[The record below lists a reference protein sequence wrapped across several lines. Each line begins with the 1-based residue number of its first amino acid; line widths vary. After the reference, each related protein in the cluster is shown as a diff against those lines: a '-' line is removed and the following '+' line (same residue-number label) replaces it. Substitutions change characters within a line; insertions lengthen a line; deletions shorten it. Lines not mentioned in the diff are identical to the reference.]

1 MKTISMRKFI
11 AAIGAAALLSTAA
24 VAIAPSAYA
33 AAPTCTKASDG
44 VETCKGTLSN
54 GADYMIKVPARY
66 NGTFFYWNHGIK
78 FTYPFEAAGVFVPKG
93 IEELTPTSSTT
104 KLNVDS
110 EMLRAGYGLATY
122 DGKSTG
128 DIRGWNTVD
137 RVEMLKELI
146 DTVKAKYTVQ
156 KGVIYG
162 SSQAGSIMT
171 PFIEKYPDYADA
183 VGIMAGVTPS
193 IGQEVQ
199 SLCDMFYILSVFADP
214 TIKGCAAMGVKG
226 LAGHYAAIGEFV
238 KVVTLLQTWGA
249 NLGAPGLE
257 YPAALKGSG
266 IPQRSALLLTGLLA
280 GLPAKSSHMDGIT
293 TSAVV
298 AEQSI
303 NATVAILENFGEAI
317 GTGTFGGQAISEI
330 TGPGFYDN
338 TKTDWFSLLD
348 PADAGRYNL
357 GLSGDDGINGML
369 GVLSMA
375 PRVKGDP
382 AAIAKLKAL
391 DASKFDTT
399 KPVVLL
405 SNEADRLVFAGN
417 SSLYVDKARAIY
429 DAKLATY
436 EAARDAAKT
445 SEERAAARA
454 LKPVWNVA
462 SLYAMT
468 PETYTVYTAQGLPTI
483 SDPKTATTSGV
494 GHQTFTPKQTMAWVK
509 ILAHAAET
517 GKVGSPGF
525 LQQYIKRAPG
535 LNPDLD
541 YRPADLKYIW

>member
-1 MKTISMRKFI
+1 MKTISMRKLI
-11 AAIGAAALLSTAA
+11 AALGAAALLSTTAI
-24 VAIAPSAYA
+24 AIAPSANA
-33 AAPTCTKASDG
+33 AAPTCTTDSKG
-44 VETCKGTLSN
+44 LETCTGTLSN
-54 GADYMIKVPARY
+54 GAGYLIKVPAKY
-66 NGTFFYWNHGIK
+66 NGTFFYWNHGIR
-78 FTYPFEAAGVFVPKG
+78 FTYPLPGVITVPKG
-93 IEELTPTSSTT
+93 VEELTPS
-104 KLNVDS
+104 NVPEKS
-110 EMLRAGYGLATY
+110 MLLAGYGLATY
-122 DGKSTG
+122 DGVSTG
-128 DIRGWNTVD
+128 GQRGWNTVD

-146 DTVKAKYTVQ
+146 DTVKAKYTVK
-156 KGVIYG
+156 KGIAYG
-162 SSQAGSIMT
+162 SSQAGSILT
-171 PFIEKYPDYADA
+171 PFIEKYPTYADA

-226 LAGHYAAIGEFV
+226 PAGFGLAAVEFG
-238 KVVTLLQTWGA
+238 KVVALLQAWGA

-280 GLPAKSSHMDGIT
+280 GLPAKSAHMDGIT
-293 TSAVV
+293 TSAVIP
-298 AEQSI
+298 EQSI

-317 GTGTFGGQAISEI
+317 ATGTFGGQAISEI

-369 GVLSMA
+369 GVLSLA

-382 AAIAKLKAL
+382 AAVEKLKNL
-391 DASKFDTT
+391 DKSKFDTT

-417 SSLYVDKARAIY
+417 SSLYVDKARAVY
-429 DAKLATY
+429 DARVAAYEEKLAATVGS
-436 EAARDAAKT
+436 A
-445 SEERAAARA
+445 ERAAVRKT
-454 LKPVWNVA
+454 KPVWNVA
-462 SLYAMT
+462 ALYAMT
-468 PETYTVYTAQGLPTI
+468 PETYTVYTAQGLPNL
-483 SDPKTATTSGV
+483 SGEPSPSGV
-494 GHQTFTPKQTMAWVK
+494 GHQNFTLKQMMAWIK
-509 ILAHAAET
+509 ILAHAADT
-517 GKVGSPGF
+517 GKVGNPGF
-525 LQQYIKRAPG
+525 LLQYINKAPY

-541 YRPADLKYIW
+541 YRPADMKYIW

>member
-1 MKTISMRKFI
+1 MKTISMRKLI
-11 AAIGAAALLSTAA
+11 AALGAAALLSTAA
-24 VAIAPSAYA
+24 VAIAPSANA
-33 AAPTCTKASDG
+33 AAPTCTTDSKG
-44 VETCKGTLSN
+44 LETCTGTLSN
-54 GADYMIKVPARY
+54 GAGYLIKVPAKY
-66 NGTFFYWNHGIK
+66 NGTFFYWNHGIR
-78 FTYPFEAAGVFVPKG
+78 FTYPLPGVITVPKG
-93 IEELTPTSSTT
+93 VEELTPS
-104 KLNVDS
+104 NVPEKS
-110 EMLRAGYGLATY
+110 MLLAGYGLATY
-122 DGKSTG
+122 DGVSTG
-128 DIRGWNTVD
+128 GQRGWNTVD

-146 DTVKAKYTVQ
+146 DTVKAKYTVK
-156 KGVIYG
+156 KGIVYG
-162 SSQAGSIMT
+162 SSQAGSILT
-171 PFIEKYPDYADA
+171 PFIEKYPTYADA
-183 VGIMAGVTPS
+183 VGLMAGVTPS

-226 LAGHYAAIGEFV
+226 PAGFGLAAVEFG
-238 KVVTLLQTWGA
+238 KVVALLQAWGA

-280 GLPAKSSHMDGIT
+280 GLPAKSAHMDGIT

-317 GTGTFGGQAISEI
+317 ATGTFGGQAISEI

-369 GVLSMA
+369 GVLSAA

-382 AAIAKLKAL
+382 VAVEKLKNL
-391 DASKFDTT
+391 DKSKFDTT

-417 SSLYVDKARAIY
+417 SSLYVDKARASY
-429 DAKLATY
+429 EARLAAYETKLAAT
-436 EAARDAAKT
+436 T
-445 SEERAAARA
+445 GSAARA
-454 LKPVWNVA
+454 AVRKTKPVWNVA
-462 SLYAMT
+462 SLWAMT
-468 PETYTVYTAQGLPTI
+468 PETYTVYTAQGLPNLAGAP
-483 SDPKTATTSGV
+483 SPSGV
-494 GHQTFTPKQTMAWVK
+494 GHQNFTLKQMMAWVK
-509 ILAHAAET
+509 ILAHAADT
-517 GKVGSPGF
+517 GKVGSPGY
-525 LQQYIKRAPG
+525 LQQYIKKAPY
-535 LNPDLD
+535 LNSDLD
-541 YRPADLKYIW
+541 YRPSDLKYIW

>member
-1 MKTISMRKFI
+1 MKTISMRKLI

-33 AAPTCTKASDG
+33 AAPTCSTATDG

-78 FTYPFEAAGVFVPKG
+78 FTYPVPGYITVPTG

-128 DIRGWNTVD
+128 GIRGWNTVD
-137 RVEMLKELI
+137 RVAMLKELI
-146 DTVKAKYTVQ
+146 DTVKAKYTVK

-171 PFIEKYPDYADA
+171 PFIEQYPDYADA

-214 TIKGCAAMGVKG
+214 TIKGCAAFGVKG
-226 LAGHYAAIGEFV
+226 LAGHYASIAEFQ
-238 KVVTLLQTWGA
+238 KVGALLQAWSL
-249 NLGAPGLE
+249 NLGMPGLD

-266 IPQRSALLLTGLLA
+266 IPQRSALLLTGLLV
-280 GLPAKSSHMDGIT
+280 GIPAKSSHMDGIT
-293 TSAVV
+293 TSGLV

-303 NATVAILENFGEAI
+303 NATVAILENFGEALA
-317 GTGTFGGQAISEI
+317 TGTFGGQAISEI

-338 TKTDWFSLLD
+338 TKTNWFSLLD

-369 GVLSMA
+369 GVLSLA
-375 PRVKGDP
+375 PRVTGDP
-382 AAIAKLKAL
+382 VAVAKLKAL

-399 KPVVLL
+399 KPVVLKSEYADKL
-405 SNEADRLVFAGN
+405 IASGIAKLKDPYFVRPLIDYQEAFNSTYVRRHEVNERIAHFKREALELTKANSAGQEMISFRQIENQQLKSDLVNFKKEGAIVKEEADFAEQE
-417 SSLYVDKARAIY
+417 
-429 DAKLATY
+429 LA
-436 EAARDAAKT
+436 
-445 SEERAAARA
+445 A
-454 LKPVWNVA
+454 LKA
-462 SLYAMT
+462 
-468 PETYTVYTAQGLPTI
+468 
-483 SDPKTATTSGV
+483 
-494 GHQTFTPKQTMAWVK
+494 K
-509 ILAHAAET
+509 ITEMYRQVQART
-517 GKVGSPGF
+517 GIVS
-525 LQQYIKRAPG
+525 Q
-535 LNPDLD
+535 
-541 YRPADLKYIW
+541 

>member
-1 MKTISMRKFI
+1 MKTTSMRKLI
-11 AAIGAAALLSTAA
+11 AALGAAALLSTTAI
-24 VAIAPSAYA
+24 AIAPSANA
-33 AAPTCTKASDG
+33 AAPTCTTDSKG
-44 VETCKGTLSN
+44 LETCTGTLSN
-54 GADYMIKVPARY
+54 GAGYLIKVPAKY
-66 NGTFFYWNHGIK
+66 NGTFFYWNHGIR
-78 FTYPFEAAGVFVPKG
+78 FTYPLPGVITVPKG
-93 IEELTPTSSTT
+93 VEELTPNNLPEKS
-104 KLNVDS
+104 
-110 EMLRAGYGLATY
+110 MLLSGYGLATY
-122 DGKSTG
+122 DGVSTG
-128 DIRGWNTVD
+128 GQRGWNTVD

-146 DTVKAKYTVQ
+146 DVVKAKYTVK
-156 KGVIYG
+156 KGIAYG
-162 SSQAGSIMT
+162 SSQAGSILT
-171 PFIEKYPDYADA
+171 PFIEKYPTYADA

-193 IGQEVQ
+193 IGPEVQ

-226 LAGHYAAIGEFV
+226 PQGFGLAAVEFG
-238 KVVTLLQTWGA
+238 KVVALLTAWGA

-280 GLPAKSSHMDGIT
+280 GLPAKSAHMDGIT
-293 TSAVV
+293 TSAVI

-317 GTGTFGGQAISEI
+317 ATGTFGGQAISEI

-382 AAIAKLKAL
+382 AAVEKLKNL
-391 DASKFDTT
+391 DKSNFDTT

-417 SSLYVDKARAIY
+417 GSLYVDKARAVFDARMVEY
-429 DAKLATY
+429 EAKLAAT
-436 EAARDAAKT
+436 T
-445 SEERAAARA
+445 GSAARA
-454 LKPVWNVA
+454 AVRKTKPVWNVA
-462 SLYAMT
+462 ALYAMT
-468 PETYTVYTAQGLPTI
+468 PETYTVYTPQGLPNL
-483 SDPKTATTSGV
+483 SGAPSPSGV
-494 GHQTFTPKQTMAWVK
+494 GHQNFTLKQMMAWVK
-509 ILAHAAET
+509 ILAHAADT
-517 GKVGSPGF
+517 GNVGNPGYL
-525 LQQYIKRAPG
+525 LQIINKTPY

>member
-1 MKTISMRKFI
+1 MKTISMRKLI

-44 VETCKGTLSN
+44 VETCKGKLSN

-146 DTVKAKYTVQ
+146 DTVKAKYTVD

-226 LAGHYAAIGEFV
+226 LAGHYAAIGEFA
-238 KVVTLLQTWGA
+238 KVVALLTAWGG

-483 SDPKTATTSGV
+483 TDPKTAATSGV

-509 ILAHAAET
+509 ILAHAADT

>member
-1 MKTISMRKFI
+1 MKTISMRKLI

-54 GADYMIKVPARY
+54 GADYMIKVPASY
-66 NGTFFYWNHGIK
+66 KGTFFYWNHGIK

-146 DTVKAKYTVQ
+146 DTVKAKYTVK

-226 LAGHYAAIGEFV
+226 LAGHYAAIGEFA
-238 KVVTLLQTWGA
+238 KVVALLTAWGG

-417 SSLYVDKARAIY
+417 SSLYVDKARAVY
-429 DAKLATY
+429 AAKLATY

-445 SEERAAARA
+445 SDERAAARA

-468 PETYTVYTAQGLPTI
+468 PETYTVYSAQGLPTI
-483 SDPKTATTSGV
+483 SDPKTAATSGV

-517 GKVGSPGF
+517 GKVGSPGY
-525 LQQYIKRAPG
+525 LLQYIKKAPG
-535 LNPDLD
+535 LNSDLD

>member
-1 MKTISMRKFI
+1 MKTISMRKLI
-11 AAIGAAALLSTAA
+11 AALGAAALLSTTAI
-24 VAIAPSAYA
+24 AIAPSANA
-33 AAPTCTKASDG
+33 AAPTCTTDSKG
-44 VETCKGTLSN
+44 LETCTGTLSN
-54 GADYMIKVPARY
+54 GAGYLIKVPAKY
-66 NGTFFYWNHGIK
+66 NGTFFYWNHGIR
-78 FTYPFEAAGVFVPKG
+78 FTYPLPGVITVPKG
-93 IEELTPTSSTT
+93 VEELTPS
-104 KLNVDS
+104 NVPEKS
-110 EMLRAGYGLATY
+110 MLLSGYGLATY
-122 DGKSTG
+122 DGVSTG
-128 DIRGWNTVD
+128 GQRGWNTVD

-146 DTVKAKYTVQ
+146 DVVKAKYTVK
-156 KGVIYG
+156 KGIAYG
-162 SSQAGSIMT
+162 SSQAGSILT
-171 PFIEKYPDYADA
+171 PFIEKYPTYADA

-226 LAGHYAAIGEFV
+226 PAGFGLAAVEFG
-238 KVVTLLQTWGA
+238 KVVALLQAWGA

-280 GLPAKSSHMDGIT
+280 GLPAKSAHMDGIT
-293 TSAVV
+293 TSAVIP
-298 AEQSI
+298 EQSI

-317 GTGTFGGQAISEI
+317 ATGTFGGQAISEI

-369 GVLSMA
+369 GVLSLA

-382 AAIAKLKAL
+382 VAVEKLKNL
-391 DASKFDTT
+391 DKSKFDTT

-417 SSLYVDKARAIY
+417 SSLYIDKARAVY
-429 DAKLATY
+429 DARVAAYEEKLAATVGS
-436 EAARDAAKT
+436 A
-445 SEERAAARA
+445 ERAAVRKT
-454 LKPVWNVA
+454 KPVWNVA
-462 SLYAMT
+462 ALYAMT
-468 PETYTVYTAQGLPTI
+468 PETYTVYTAQGLPNL
-483 SDPKTATTSGV
+483 SGAPSPSGV
-494 GHQTFTPKQTMAWVK
+494 GHQNFTLKQMMAWIK
-509 ILAHAAET
+509 ILAHAADT
-517 GKVGSPGF
+517 GKVGNPGF
-525 LQQYIKRAPG
+525 LLQYINKAPY

-541 YRPADLKYIW
+541 YRPADMKYIW

>member
-1 MKTISMRKFI
+1 MKTISMRKLI

-33 AAPTCTKASDG
+33 AAPTCSTATDG

-78 FTYPFEAAGVFVPKG
+78 FTYEVPGYITVPTG

-128 DIRGWNTVD
+128 GIRGWNTVD
-137 RVEMLKELI
+137 RVAMLKELI
-146 DTVKAKYTVQ
+146 DTVKAKYTVK

-171 PFIEKYPDYADA
+171 PFIEQYPDYADA

-214 TIKGCAAMGVKG
+214 TIKGCAAFGVKG
-226 LAGHYAAIGEFV
+226 LAGHFASIAEFQ
-238 KVVTLLQTWGA
+238 KVGALLQAWSL
-249 NLGAPGLE
+249 NLGQPGLDF
-257 YPAALKGSG
+257 PAALKGSG
-266 IPQRSALLLTGLLA
+266 IPQRSALLLTGLLV
-280 GLPAKSSHMDGIT
+280 GIPAKSSHMDGIT
-293 TSAVV
+293 TSGLV

-303 NATVAILENFGEAI
+303 NATVAILENFGEALA
-317 GTGTFGGQAISEI
+317 TGTFGGQAISEI

-338 TKTDWFSLLD
+338 TKTNWFSLLD

-369 GVLSMA
+369 GVLSLA
-375 PRVKGDP
+375 PRVTGDP
-382 AAIAKLKAL
+382 VAVAKLKAL

-405 SNEADRLVFAGN
+405 SNEADRLVFPGN
-417 SSLYVDKARAIY
+417 GALYVDKARAVY
-429 DAKLATY
+429 DVKMATY
-436 EAARDAAKT
+436 EAARAAAT
-445 SEERAAARA
+445 NSVERAAATK
-454 LKPVWNVA
+454 LKPIWNVA

-468 PETYTVYTAQGLPTI
+468 PETYTKYTAAGTP
-483 SDPKTATTSGV
+483 DFTAAAAPSGV
-494 GHQTFTPKQTMAWVK
+494 GHQTFTKKQTMAWVK
-509 ILAHAAET
+509 ILAHAANA
-517 GKVGSPGF
+517 GRVGTPGF
-525 LQQYIKRAPG
+525 LQQYIKYAPG
-535 LNPDLD
+535 LNSDLD
-541 YRPADLKYIW
+541 YRPADLKHIW

>member
-33 AAPTCTKASDG
+33 AAPTCTKASTG
-44 VETCKGTLSN
+44 LETCTGTLSN
-54 GADYMIKVPARY
+54 GAGYLIKVPANY
-66 NGTFFYWNHGIK
+66 KGTFFYWNHGIR
-78 FTYPFEAAGVFVPKG
+78 FTYPLPGVIAVPKG
-93 IEELTPTSSTT
+93 VEELTPS
-104 KLNVDS
+104 NVPEAS
-110 EMLRAGYGLATY
+110 MLRAGYGLATY
-122 DGKSTG
+122 DGVSTG
-128 DIRGWNTVD
+128 GLRGWNTAD

-146 DTVKAKYTVQ
+146 DTVRAKYTVK
-156 KGVIYG
+156 KGVVYG
-162 SSQAGSIMT
+162 SSQAGSVIT
-171 PFIEKYPDYADA
+171 PFVEKYPTYADS

-193 IGQEVQ
+193 IGQSLL
-199 SLCDMFYILSVFADP
+199 SLCDAFYILSVFADP

-226 LAGHYAAIGEFV
+226 LAGHMTAAAEFG
-238 KVVTLLQTWGA
+238 KVVALLQAWGA

-266 IPQRSALLLTGLLA
+266 IPQRSALLLTGLLI
-280 GLPAKSSHMDGIT
+280 GLPAKSAHMDGIT

-303 NATVAILENFGEAI
+303 NATVAILENFAEAI
-317 GTGTFGGQAISEI
+317 ATGTFGGQAISEL

-369 GVLSMA
+369 GVLSLA

-405 SNEADRLVFAGN
+405 ANEADRLVFSGN

-429 DAKLATY
+429 DAKLETY

-445 SEERAAARA
+445 SDERAVARA

-468 PETYTVYTAQGLPTI
+468 PETYTVYTAQGLPNL
-483 SDPKTATTSGV
+483 SGPPAPSGV
-494 GHQTFTPKQTMAWVK
+494 GHQNFTLKQMMAWVK
-509 ILAHAAET
+509 ILAHAADT
-517 GKVGSPGF
+517 GKVGTPGF
-525 LQQYIKRAPG
+525 LQEYIKRAPG
-535 LNPDLD
+535 LNSDLD

>member
-1 MKTISMRKFI
+1 MKTISMRKLI
-11 AAIGAAALLSTAA
+11 AALGAAALLSTTA
-24 VAIAPSAYA
+24 VAIAPSANA
-33 AAPTCTKASDG
+33 ATPTCTTDSKG
-44 VETCKGTLSN
+44 LETCTGTLSN
-54 GADYMIKVPARY
+54 GAGYLIKVPAKY
-66 NGTFFYWNHGIK
+66 NGTFFYWNHGIR
-78 FTYPFEAAGVFVPKG
+78 FTYPLPGVITVPKG
-93 IEELTPTSSTT
+93 VEELTPS
-104 KLNVDS
+104 NVP
-110 EMLRAGYGLATY
+110 EKQMLLSGYGLATY
-122 DGKSTG
+122 DGVSTG
-128 DIRGWNTVD
+128 GQRGWNTVD

-146 DTVKAKYTVQ
+146 DIVKAKYTVK
-156 KGVIYG
+156 KGIAYG
-162 SSQAGSIMT
+162 SSQAGSILT
-171 PFIEKYPDYADA
+171 PFIEKYPTYADA

-226 LAGHYAAIGEFV
+226 PQGFGLAAVEFG
-238 KVVTLLQTWGA
+238 KVVALLTAWGA

-280 GLPAKSSHMDGIT
+280 GLPAKSAHMDGIT
-293 TSAVV
+293 TSAVIP
-298 AEQSI
+298 EQSI

-317 GTGTFGGQAISEI
+317 ATGTFGGQAISEI

-382 AAIAKLKAL
+382 AAVEKLKNL
-391 DASKFDTT
+391 DKSNFDTT

-417 SSLYVDKARAIY
+417 SSLYVDKARAVY
-429 DAKLATY
+429 DARMAEYEAKLAAT
-436 EAARDAAKT
+436 T
-445 SEERAAARA
+445 GSAARA
-454 LKPVWNVA
+454 AVRKTKPVWNVA
-462 SLYAMT
+462 ALYAMT
-468 PETYTVYTAQGLPTI
+468 PETYTVYTPQGLPNL
-483 SDPKTATTSGV
+483 SGAPSPSGV
-494 GHQTFTPKQTMAWVK
+494 GHQNFTLKQMMAWVK
-509 ILAHAAET
+509 ILAHAADT
-517 GKVGSPGF
+517 GNVGNPGYL
-525 LQQYIKRAPG
+525 LQIINKTPY

-541 YRPADLKYIW
+541 YRPADMKYIW

>member
-1 MKTISMRKFI
+1 MRKLI

-33 AAPTCTKASDG
+33 GPPTCTKDSSG
-44 VETCKGTLSN
+44 LETCKGTLSN
-54 GADYMIKVPARY
+54 GASYLMKVPSRY

-78 FTYPFEAAGVFVPKG
+78 FTYPLPGVITVPTG
-93 IEELTPTSSTT
+93 IEELTP
-104 KLNVDS
+104 NNMP
-110 EMLRAGYGLATY
+110 EAAMLRAGYGLATY
-122 DGKSTG
+122 DGVSTG
-128 DIRGWNTVD
+128 GLRGWNAAN

-146 DTVKAKYTVQ
+146 DTVKAKYTVR
-156 KGVIYG
+156 KGVAYG
-162 SSQAGSIMT
+162 SSQAGSVLT
-171 PFIEKYPDYADA
+171 PFIEKYPTYADS

-193 IGQEVQ
+193 IGQSLR
-199 SLCDMFYILSVFADP
+199 SLCDAFYILSVFADP

-226 LAGHYAAIGEFV
+226 PTGFYAAAAEFG
-238 KVVTLLQTWGA
+238 KVVALLTAWGG

-266 IPQRSALLLTGLLA
+266 IPQRSALLLTGLLI
-280 GLPAKSSHMDGIT
+280 GLPAKSAHMDGIT

-317 GTGTFGGQAISEI
+317 ATGTFGGQAVSEL

-375 PRVKGDP
+375 PRIVGDP
-382 AAIAKLKAL
+382 AAVAKLKAL
-391 DASKFDTT
+391 DKSKFDTT

-417 SSLYVDKARAIY
+417 SALYVDKARALH
-429 DAKLATY
+429 DAKFAEY
-436 EAARDAAKT
+436 EAARDAATT
-445 SEERAAARA
+445 SAERAAAA
-454 LKPVWNVA
+454 KLKPFFNVA

-468 PETYTVYTAQGLPTI
+468 PETYTVYTAQGLPNL
-483 SDPKTATTSGV
+483 SGPPAPSGV
-494 GHQTFTPKQTMAWVK
+494 GHQNFTLKQMMSWVK
-509 ILAHAAET
+509 ILAHAADT
-517 GKVGSPGF
+517 GKVGSPGY
-525 LQQYIKRAPG
+525 LQQYIKKAPG
-535 LNPDLD
+535 LNSDLD
-541 YRPADLKYIW
+541 YRPADLKYND

>member
-1 MKTISMRKFI
+1 MRKLF
-11 AAIGAAALLSTAA
+11 AAVGAAALLSTAA

-33 AAPTCTKASDG
+33 AAPTCKTASATG
-44 VETCKGTLSN
+44 IETCTGTLSN
-54 GADYMIKVPARY
+54 GAGYLIKVPARY
-66 NGTFFYWNHGIK
+66 NGTFFYWNHGIR
-78 FTYPFEAAGVFVPKG
+78 FTYPMPGVYTVPAGV
-93 IEELTPTSSTT
+93 EELTPS
-104 KLNVDS
+104 NVPEAS
-110 EMLRAGYGLATY
+110 MLRAGYGLATY
-122 DGKSTG
+122 DGVTNG
-128 DIRGWNTVD
+128 VRGWNTVA

-146 DTVKAKYTVQ
+146 DIVRAKYTVK
-156 KGVIYG
+156 KGVAYG
-162 SSQAGSIMT
+162 SSQAGAILT
-171 PFIEKYPDYADA
+171 PFIEKYPTYADA

-214 TIKGCAAMGVKG
+214 TIKGCAAMGTKG
-226 LAGHYAAIGEFV
+226 LAGHYAAAAEFG
-238 KVVTLLQTWGA
+238 KVVALLTAWGG

-280 GLPAKSSHMDGIT
+280 GLPAKSAHMDGIT

-317 GTGTFGGQAISEI
+317 GTGTFGGQAISEL

-338 TKTDWFSLLD
+338 TKTNWFKLLD

-357 GLSGDDGINGML
+357 GLSGDGAINAML

-375 PRVKGDP
+375 PRVTGDP
-382 AAIAKLKAL
+382 AAVAKLKSL

-405 SNEADRLVFAGN
+405 SNEADRLVFPGN
-417 SSLYVDKARAIY
+417 GALYVDKARAVY
-429 DAKLATY
+429 EAKLAKY

-445 SEERAAARA
+445 SEERAAAA
-454 LKPVWNVA
+454 KLKPIWNVA

-468 PETYTVYTAQGLPTI
+468 PETYTVYTAQGMPDI
-483 SDPKTATTSGV
+483 YNPKVASPSGV
-494 GHQTFTPKQTMAWVK
+494 GHQNFTLKQMMAWIK
-509 ILAHAAET
+509 ILAHAADT
-517 GKVGSPGF
+517 GKVGTPGY
-525 LQQYIKRAPG
+525 LQQYIKAAPY
-535 LNPDLD
+535 LNSDLD
-541 YRPADLKYIW
+541 YRPSDLKYIW

>member
-1 MKTISMRKFI
+1 MKTISMRKLI

-33 AAPTCTKASDG
+33 AAPTCTTAASTG
-44 VETCKGTLSN
+44 VETCTGTLSN
-54 GADYMIKVPARY
+54 GAGYLIKVPARY
-66 NGTFFYWNHGIK
+66 NGTFFYWNHGIR
-78 FTYPFEAAGVFVPKG
+78 FTYPLPGVITVPKG
-93 IEELTPTSSTT
+93 VEELTPS
-104 KLNVDS
+104 NVPEAS
-110 EMLRAGYGLATY
+110 MLRAGYGLATY
-122 DGKSTG
+122 DGVSTG
-128 DIRGWNTVD
+128 GLRGWNTVD

-146 DTVKAKYTVQ
+146 DTVKAKYTVK
-156 KGVIYG
+156 KGVAYG
-162 SSQAGSIMT
+162 SSQAGSILT
-171 PFIEKYPDYADA
+171 PFIEKYPTYADA

-226 LAGHYAAIGEFV
+226 LAGHYAAAAEFG
-238 KVVTLLQTWGA
+238 KVVALLTAWGG

-280 GLPAKSSHMDGIT
+280 GLPAKSAHMDGIT
-293 TSAVV
+293 TNADGNGI

-317 GTGTFGGQAISEI
+317 ATGTFGGQAISEI

-357 GLSGDDGINGML
+357 GLSGDEAINGML
-369 GVLSMA
+369 GVLSLA
-375 PRVKGDP
+375 PRVTGDP
-382 AAIAKLKAL
+382 AAVAKLKAL
-391 DASKFDTT
+391 DKSKFDTT

-417 SSLYVDKARAIY
+417 SSLYVDKARAHY
-429 DAKLATY
+429 DARLATY
-436 EAARDAAKT
+436 EAARAAAT
-445 SEERAAARA
+445 NSVERAAAA
-454 LKPVWNVA
+454 KLKPVWNVA

-468 PETYTVYTAQGLPTI
+468 PETYTVLTAGGLPVL
-483 SDPKTATTSGV
+483 SGPKSPSGV
-494 GHQTFTPKQTMAWVK
+494 GHQDFTLKQMMAWVK
-509 ILAHAAET
+509 ILAHAADT
-517 GKVGSPGF
+517 GRVGTPGY
-525 LQQYIKRAPG
+525 LLAYIKKTPY
-535 LNPDLD
+535 LNEDLE

>member
-1 MKTISMRKFI
+1 MRKLI

-33 AAPTCTKASDG
+33 GPPTCTKASDG
-44 VETCKGTLSN
+44 VETCTGTLSN
-54 GADYMIKVPARY
+54 GAGYLIKVPAKFG
-66 NGTFFYWNHGIK
+66 GTFFYWNHGIR
-78 FTYPFEAAGVFVPKG
+78 FTYPLPGVIAVPKG
-93 IEELTPTSSTT
+93 VETLTPTSANTG
-104 KLNVDS
+104 LNVDT

-122 DGKSTG
+122 DGVSTG
-128 DIRGWNTVD
+128 GLRGWNSVD

-146 DTVKAKYTVQ
+146 DTVRAKYTVR

-162 SSQAGSIMT
+162 ASQAGSIVI
-171 PFIEKYPDYADA
+171 PFIEKYPTYADS

-193 IGQEVQ
+193 IGQSIQ
-199 SLCDMFYILSVFADP
+199 SLCDAFYILSVFADP

-226 LAGHYAAIGEFV
+226 LAGHYAAAAEFG
-238 KVVTLLQTWGA
+238 KVVALLTAWGG

-266 IPQRSALLLTGLLA
+266 IPQRSALLLTGLLI
-280 GLPAKSSHMDGIT
+280 GLPAKSAHMDGIT

-298 AEQSI
+298 PEQSI

-317 GTGTFGGQAISEI
+317 ATGTFGGQAISEL

-338 TKTDWFSLLD
+338 TKTNWFSLLD
-348 PADAGRYNL
+348 PADSGRYNL
-357 GLSGDDGINGML
+357 GLSGDGAIAGML

-375 PRVKGDP
+375 PRVTGDP
-382 AAIAKLKAL
+382 AAVAKLKAL
-391 DASKFDTT
+391 DKSKFDTT

-405 SNEADRLVFAGN
+405 SNEADRLVFSGN
-417 SSLYVDKARAIY
+417 QALYQDKARAVY
-429 DAKLATY
+429 DAKLAKY
-436 EAARDAAKT
+436 EAARDTAAT
-445 SEERAAARA
+445 SAERAAAA
-454 LKPVWNVA
+454 KLKPFFNVA

-468 PETYTVYTAQGLPTI
+468 PETYTKYTAAGLPDFAAAI
-483 SDPKTATTSGV
+483 APSGV
-494 GHQTFTPKQTMAWVK
+494 GHESFTKKQTMAWVK
-509 ILAHAAET
+509 ILAHAADT
-517 GKVGSPGF
+517 GKVGSPGY

-535 LNPDLD
+535 LNSDLD

>member
-1 MKTISMRKFI
+1 MKTISMRKLI

-33 AAPTCTKASDG
+33 GPPTCTKASDG
-44 VETCKGTLSN
+44 VETCTGTLSN
-54 GADYMIKVPARY
+54 GAGYLIKVPAKFG
-66 NGTFFYWNHGIK
+66 GTFFYWNHGIR
-78 FTYPFEAAGVFVPKG
+78 FTYPLPGVIAVPKG
-93 IEELTPTSSTT
+93 VETLTPTSANTG
-104 KLNVDS
+104 LNVDT

-122 DGKSTG
+122 DGVSTG
-128 DIRGWNTVD
+128 GLRGWNSVD

-146 DTVKAKYTVQ
+146 DTVRAKYTVR

-162 SSQAGSIMT
+162 ASQAGSIVI
-171 PFIEKYPDYADA
+171 PFIEKYPTYADS

-193 IGQEVQ
+193 IGQSIQ
-199 SLCDMFYILSVFADP
+199 SLCDAFYILSVFADP

-226 LAGHYAAIGEFV
+226 LAGHYAAAAEFG
-238 KVVTLLQTWGA
+238 KVVALLTAWGG

-266 IPQRSALLLTGLLA
+266 IPQRSALLLTGLLI
-280 GLPAKSSHMDGIT
+280 GLPAKSAHMDGIT

-298 AEQSI
+298 PEQSI

-317 GTGTFGGQAISEI
+317 ATGTFGGQAISEL

-338 TKTDWFSLLD
+338 TKTNWFSLLD
-348 PADAGRYNL
+348 PADSGRYNL
-357 GLSGDDGINGML
+357 GLSGDGAIAGML

-375 PRVKGDP
+375 PRVTGDP
-382 AAIAKLKAL
+382 AAVAKLKAL
-391 DASKFDTT
+391 DKSKFDTT

-405 SNEADRLVFAGN
+405 SNEADRLVFSGN
-417 SSLYVDKARAIY
+417 QALYQDKARAVY
-429 DAKLATY
+429 DAKLAKY
-436 EAARDAAKT
+436 EAARDTAAT
-445 SEERAAARA
+445 SAERAAAA
-454 LKPVWNVA
+454 KLKPFFNVA

-468 PETYTVYTAQGLPTI
+468 PETYTKYTAAGLPDFAAAI
-483 SDPKTATTSGV
+483 APSGV
-494 GHQTFTPKQTMAWVK
+494 GHESFTKKQTMAWVK
-509 ILAHAAET
+509 ILAHAADT
-517 GKVGSPGF
+517 GKVGSPGY

-535 LNPDLD
+535 LNSDLD

>member
-1 MKTISMRKFI
+1 MKTISMRKLI

-44 VETCKGTLSN
+44 IETCTGTLSN
-54 GADYMIKVPARY
+54 GAEYMIKVPASY
-66 NGTFFYWNHGIK
+66 KGTFFYWNHGIK
-78 FTYPFEAAGVFVPKG
+78 FTYPVPGYITVPTG

-122 DGKSTG
+122 DGVTKG
-128 DIRGWNTVD
+128 VRGWNSVD

-146 DTVKAKYTVQ
+146 DTVKAKYTVK
-156 KGVIYG
+156 KGVVYG

-214 TIKGCAAMGVKG
+214 TIKGCAAFGVKG
-226 LAGHYAAIGEFV
+226 LAGHYASIAEFQ
-238 KVVTLLQTWGA
+238 KVGALLQTWSL
-249 NLGAPGLE
+249 NLGMPGLE

-266 IPQRSALLLTGLLA
+266 IPQRSALLLTGLLV
-280 GLPAKSSHMDGIT
+280 GIPAKSSHMDGIT
-293 TSAVV
+293 TSGLV

-303 NATVAILENFGEAI
+303 NATVAILENFGEALA
-317 GTGTFGGQAISEI
+317 TGTFGGQAISEI

-338 TKTDWFSLLD
+338 TTTDWFSLLD

-382 AAIAKLKAL
+382 AAVAKLKAL

-405 SNEADRLVFAGN
+405 SNEADRLVFPGN
-417 SSLYVDKARAIY
+417 SALYVDKARAIY

-445 SEERAAARA
+445 SDERAAARA

-468 PETYTVYTAQGLPTI
+468 PETYTKYTAAGTP
-483 SDPKTATTSGV
+483 DFTAAPAPSGV
-494 GHQTFTPKQTMAWVK
+494 GHQTFTKKQTMAWVK
-509 ILAHAAET
+509 ILAHAANS
-517 GKVGSPGF
+517 GKVGTPGF
-525 LQQYIKRAPG
+525 LQQYIKTAPG
-535 LNPDLD
+535 LNSDLD

>member
-1 MKTISMRKFI
+1 MKTISMRKLI
-11 AAIGAAALLSTAA
+11 AAVGVSVMLSTAA
-24 VAIAPSAYA
+24 VAIAPSAAA
-33 AAPTCTKASDG
+33 AAPTCVTKVSTG
-44 VETCKGTLSN
+44 LETCTGTLSN
-54 GADYMIKVPARY
+54 GAGYLIKVPANY
-66 NGTFFYWNHGIK
+66 KGTFFYWNHGIK
-78 FTYPFEAAGVFVPKG
+78 FTYPFPGYSVPKG
-93 IEELTPTSSTT
+93 VEELTPS
-104 KLNVDS
+104 NVPEAS
-110 EMLRAGYGLATY
+110 MLRAGYGLATY
-122 DGKSTG
+122 DGVSTG
-128 DIRGWNTVD
+128 GLRGWNTAD

-146 DTVKAKYTVQ
+146 DTVRAEYTVD
-156 KGVIYG
+156 KGVVYG

-183 VGIMAGVTPS
+183 VGIMAGATPS
-193 IGQEVQ
+193 IGQSLQ
-199 SLCDMFYILSVFADP
+199 SLCDAFYILSVFADP

-226 LAGHYAAIGEFV
+226 PAGFGLAAVEFG
-238 KVVTLLQTWGA
+238 KVVALLQAWGA

-266 IPQRSALLLTGLLA
+266 IPQRSALLLTGLLI
-280 GLPAKSSHMDGIT
+280 GLPAKSAHMDGIT
-293 TSAVV
+293 TSAVI

-317 GTGTFGGQAISEI
+317 ATGTFGGQAISEI

-338 TKTDWFSLLD
+338 TQTNWASLLD

-369 GVLSMA
+369 GVLSLA

-382 AAIAKLKAL
+382 AAVAKLKAL
-391 DASKFDTT
+391 DASNFDTT

-417 SSLYVDKARAIY
+417 SALYVDKARAVY
-429 DAKLATY
+429 EAKLATY

-445 SEERAAARA
+445 NEERAAARK
-454 LKPVWNVA
+454 LKPVWNVV

-468 PETYTVYTAQGLPTI
+468 PETYTVYTAQGLPDL
-483 SDPKTATTSGV
+483 SGPPAESGV
-494 GHQTFTPKQTMAWVK
+494 GHQNFTLKQMMAWVR
-509 ILAHAAET
+509 ILDHADDN
-517 GKVGSPGF
+517 GKVGIGYLLPA
-525 LQQYIKRAPG
+525 IKRAPY
-535 LNPDLD
+535 LNEDLD